1 MRGKV
6 RHTRDTT
13 RCVSEKSIKM
23 LNNSPGLL
31 SLPQGQRVNTVF
43 RGHDRG
49 DIGKHWRTKP
59 ATLCTR
65 FRGRLLAKASLK
77 GPSTS
82 LAPSYWLTMNG
93 ATLSRVSHLGR
104 VQHARHEAIGVEDAC
119 RQIPMSIILD
129 LRACSIDGL
138 SLSRNFFA
146 QMLLYD
152 PAGVNRRSGKYAMDR
167 MSTVKHGLQ

>member
-1 MRGKV
+1 
-6 RHTRDTT
+6 
-13 RCVSEKSIKM
+13 
-23 LNNSPGLL
+23 
-31 SLPQGQRVNTVF
+31 
-43 RGHDRG
+43 
-49 DIGKHWRTKP
+49 
-59 ATLCTR
+59 
-65 FRGRLLAKASLK
+65 
-77 GPSTS
+77 
-82 LAPSYWLTMNG
+82 MNG